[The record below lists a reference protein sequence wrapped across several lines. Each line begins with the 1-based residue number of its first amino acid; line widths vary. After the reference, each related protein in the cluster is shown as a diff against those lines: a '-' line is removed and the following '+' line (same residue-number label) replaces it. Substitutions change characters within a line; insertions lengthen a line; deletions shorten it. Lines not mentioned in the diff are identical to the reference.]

1 MNTRTMMRFGAFG
14 AAAALFCAQ
23 HAAGQTPIISYTYSD
38 LDGSFDVST
47 MMFDAK
53 VVSNTSGDVTRLV
66 GGGGTAEFNAGDWG
80 STAGYMLSLKV
91 GPIDPNGD
99 RSGSGTFVS
108 TDAFGDTISGLV
120 DGRWIDGGNGV
131 VFFNGYLEN
140 VLIADNSGDSRF
152 DGTTSGHFATNFQG
166 PIAPFSGAIVLLQ
179 IQNPPDFFGSDFSG
193 VPTLVSALIVP
204 SPGALALA
212 LACGTLA
219 VRRRR

>member
-53 VVSNTSGDVTRLV
+53 VASNSSGDVTRLV

-80 STAGYMLSLKV
+80 STAGFVLSLEV

-99 RSGSGTFVS
+99 RSGSGSFVS

-120 DGRWIDGGNGV
+120 DGTWIDGGNGV

-140 VLIADNSGDSRF
+140 VLIADNSGDGRF

-179 IQNPPDFFGSDFSG
+179 IQNPPDFFGSDFTG
-193 VPTLVSALIVP
+193 VPTLISALIVP
-204 SPGALALA
+204 SPGAMALV
-212 LACGTLA
+212 LACGTLT